1 MPIQYHPDLG
11 EALWCE
17 YEGLAPEMVKRR
29 LAVVLTPKACQR
41 VRIATVV
48 PISAT
53 RPEVI
58 RPWHVRLS
66 RDPLPQGGSGEVWAK
81 CDMVNVVSFARLS
94 NYHSRWN
101 GRREYRKLRVP
112 MDDLLRIRGGVLSS
126 LGHPW

>member
-17 YEGLAPEMVKRR
+17 YEGLAPEMIKRR

-41 VRIATVV
+41 ARIATVV
-48 PISAT
+48 PVST
-53 RPEVI
+53 TPPEVI

-66 RDPLPQGGSGEVWAK
+66 QDPLPHGGSSDVWAK

-94 NYHSRWN
+94 NYHRRWN
-101 GRREYRKLRVP
+101 GRREYRKLRVSLE
-112 MDDLLRIRGGVLSS
+112 DLRRIRGGVLSS